1 MTLDLLEGAGI
12 ANRIVHADDPG
23 LLGDVVIA
31 IAGVWVIAEPLRSS
45 AAALLLDGPEHVGH
59 LARVVAGA
67 RHQLRALEVGLL
79 LVFAAEAQ
87 KGGSQPELC
96 PLRYHLAPAAA
107 DDGPEN
113 GTGHL
118 TDFVLGRLAGLRG
131 AVP

>member
-1 MTLDLLEGAGI
+1 MTLDPLEGAGI

-31 IAGVWVIAEPLRSS
+31 IAGVWVIAEPLRSA

-59 LARVVAGA
+59 LARVVARAG
-67 RHQLRALEVGLL
+67 HQLSPFKIRLL
-79 LVFAAEAQ
+79 FVLAAVAE

-96 PLRYHLAPAAA
+96 PLRYHLTPAAA

>member
-1 MTLDLLEGAGI
+1 
-12 ANRIVHADDPG
+12 
-23 LLGDVVIA
+23 LGRTF
-31 IAGVWVIAEPLRSS
+31 AGVCVAVRPLRSS
-45 AAALLLDGPEHVGH
+45 SAARLFDGPGLVGH
-59 LARVVAGA
+59 LARVVARAG
-67 RHQLRALEVGLL
+67 HQLSPFKIRLL
-79 LVFAAEAQ
+79 FVLAAVAE
-87 KGGSQPELC
+87 KGGSQRELC